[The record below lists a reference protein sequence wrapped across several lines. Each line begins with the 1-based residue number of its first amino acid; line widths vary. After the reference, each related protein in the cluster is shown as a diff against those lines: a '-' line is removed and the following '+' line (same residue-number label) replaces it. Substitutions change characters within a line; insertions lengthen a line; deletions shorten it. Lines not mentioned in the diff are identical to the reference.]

1 MTGVPSNIIIP
12 WVGVEFDSSR
22 AQVGSGLMPVNVL
35 VIGQMTS
42 GSGEAL
48 TLYLCNTAEE
58 VAEKFGL
65 GSQIHRMAIYI
76 FKNNTTVPVWF
87 IALADATGTPAEWE
101 FTITGPATED
111 GSFIGYVAGQRYS
124 VSVTDED
131 TATEIGDAWV
141 AKVNLDTELQAT
153 FANDAGVITGT
164 VKNDGVAA
172 GDLDIRFNHNQGE
185 KFPAGVSVGAVTN
198 SVPGATDP
206 SIADA
211 LAVIGDGWFNVICQ
225 PYTDSTSMDA
235 VEDFLAT
242 QSGPMVQRDSLC
254 YQAVRD
260 SQADLIT
267 YGQASARNSQFMS
280 VLGLKE
286 SGGELECTYEYAA
299 MVAAAVA
306 ASIQEDP
313 AVPLHRMTLSGATV
327 VDVNNRWT
335 PTERNQLALA
345 GISTL
350 THNVGV
356 QTEATVTMY
365 LKNSAA
371 AADTAYQQQN
381 MIFELMAAR
390 YSFVN
395 RILTKYPRAKLANNA
410 DGLQPGQQ
418 IMTEEIGKDE
428 AVAWFIDGQYNGIF
442 EGGSDALSAFKDALV
457 VLRDTNNVNRINWLL
472 PPDMMNQFIVGSGT
486 LQFRS

>member
-12 WVGVEFDSSR
+12 FVGVEFDSSR
-22 AQVGSGLMPVNVL
+22 AQAGSGQMPVKLL

-42 GSGEAL
+42 GTGSAE
-48 TLYLCNTAEE
+48 TLYLCTTAEE

-65 GSQIHRMAIYI
+65 GSQIHRMAIYV
-76 FKNNTTVPVWF
+76 FKNNTTVPVYF
-87 IALADATGTPAEWE
+87 IALADAAGTPAEWE
-101 FTITGPATED
+101 FTISGPAAAD
-111 GSFIGYVAGQRYS
+111 GEFIGYVAGNRYS
-124 VSVTDED
+124 VPVTSGD

-141 AKVNLDTELQAT
+141 AKVNLDTTLQAT
-153 FANDAGVITGT
+153 FANAIGVVTGT

-172 GDLDIRFNHNQGE
+172 GDLDIRFNYNQGE
-185 KFPAGVSVGAVTN
+185 EFPTDVSVTAVSN
-198 SVPGATDP
+198 SVTGATDP
-206 SIADA
+206 DVDDA
-211 LAVIGDGWFNVICQ
+211 LAVIGDEWFNVICQ
-225 PYTDSTSMDA
+225 PYTATTEMDK
-235 VEDFLAT
+235 VEAFLAT
-242 QSGPMVQRDSLC
+242 QAGPMVQRDSMS

-280 VLGLKE
+280 VIGLKE
-286 SGGELECTYEYAA
+286 SGGELESTYEFAA
-299 MVAAAVA
+299 MVAALSA
-306 ASIQEDP
+306 ASIQDDP
-313 AVPLHRMTLSGATV
+313 AVPLHRMTLNGATV

-335 PTERNQLALA
+335 PTERSQLALA

-381 MIFELMAAR
+381 IVFQLMSAR
-390 YSFVN
+390 YTFVN

-410 DGLQPGQQ
+410 EGLQPGQQ
-418 IMTEEIGKDE
+418 IMTIEIGKDE
-428 AVAWFIDGQYNGIF
+428 AVAWFIEGQFVGIF
-442 EGGSDALSAFKDALV
+442 EPGGEKLDEFKDALV
-457 VLRDTNNVNRINWLL
+457 VERDDTNVNRINWLL
-472 PPDMMNQFIVGSGT
+472 PPDMMNQFIVGSGV
-486 LQFRS
+486 LQPRL